1 MERLK
6 DSAAFVLSA
15 IGEPLPSIALILGSG
30 LGSLADELTEAVVL
44 PYKDIPH
51 FPTST
56 VKGHAGRLVAGYLEG
71 RRLLVMQGRSHYYE
85 GYTLRECAFP
95 VQMMAVMGIE
105 NLLVTNA
112 AGCVNQEWSA
122 GDLMLI
128 NDHIKLVGDS
138 PLRGENI
145 GELGERFFDMSQAYP
160 ERLQKVARSAA
171 QELGIDLKEGIY
183 QFFSGPNFETP
194 AEVRF
199 ARLCGADA
207 VGMSTV
213 PEVIAAN
220 HAKMGVMGISCMTNM
235 AAGIL
240 EKPLSHQEVLETG
253 ERVRKTFITLVR
265 AIVKQ
270 WPLE

>member
-95 VQMMAVMGIE
+95 VQMMAVMGIK

-112 AGCVNQEWSA
+112 AGCVNKEWSA

-138 PLRGENI
+138 PLR
-145 GELGERFFDMSQAYP
+145 ERIS
-160 ERLQKVARSAA
+160 RSWESASS
-171 QELGIDLKEGIY
+171 I
-183 QFFSGPNFETP
+183 
-194 AEVRF
+194 
-199 ARLCGADA
+199 
-207 VGMSTV
+207 
-213 PEVIAAN
+213 
-220 HAKMGVMGISCMTNM
+220 
-235 AAGIL
+235 
-240 EKPLSHQEVLETG
+240 
-253 ERVRKTFITLVR
+253 
-265 AIVKQ
+265 
-270 WPLE
+270 